1 LLGSFGTSTKAP
13 VSIFYIIVRSVKCI
27 VEKFLDFFFDDQIGA
42 DPFNLFFS
50 ILDLSKLLFQA
61 VLLHFGMSALRLK
74 AFQLIA

>member
-1 LLGSFGTSTKAP
+1 MLGSFGTSTKASI
-13 VSIFYIIVRSVKCI
+13 SIFYIIVRSVKCI
-27 VEKFLDFFFDDQIGA
+27 VEKFLDFFYDQIGA
-42 DPFNLFFS
+42 YPFNLFFS